1 MTVQHLFNAIFNA
14 ALVTMLLTLVASLG
28 MTFSVKQILQPVRR
42 VWLLVGTIV
51 VNSGLVPLVAIG
63 VCHLFPLTTQARVG
77 VEIAAMAAGGPVGL
91 KACELAKRADMAMA
105 VSFTIVL
112 QLVNIVVAP
121 LWVKSIVTGAT
132 VNPWSIVV
140 DLLFLILLPLAVG
153 LILRRRYPEHRDGW
167 KAGLEKAS
175 NIALYV
181 VLAVGLAANWKA
193 IVTSLGSWVILASAV
208 IVIACILLG
217 WAVAF
222 RNRQAAVTIS
232 MISGMRF
239 TPIGLVVI
247 STVLH
252 NQGAYLTPALLF
264 SLVATVIP
272 LVSGAELGRYL
283 TRGSGPKPV
292 PTAAAAGTA
301 QGAAKAA
308 VSPQRGDVQAP
319 PRPSTA
325 SPGT

>member
-1 MTVQHLFNAIFNA
+1 MSAQHLFNAIFNA
-14 ALVTMLLTLVASLG
+14 ALVVMLLTLVASLG
-28 MTFSVKQILQPVRR
+28 MTFSIKQILQPVRR
-42 VWLLVGTIV
+42 VRLLAGTVV
-51 VNSGLVPLVAIG
+51 VNSGLAPLVAIG

-121 LWVKSIVTGAT
+121 LWAKGIVTGAK
-132 VNPWSIVV
+132 VKPSSIVV
-140 DLLFLILLPLAVG
+140 DLLFLILLPLAIG
-153 LILRRRYPEHRDGW
+153 LILRGRYPEHRDGW

-181 VLAVGLAANWKA
+181 VIAVGLAANWKA
-193 IVTSLGSWVILASAV
+193 IVTSLGSWVLLASAV
-208 IVIACILLG
+208 IVIACIVMG
-217 WAVAF
+217 WVAVF

-232 MISGMRF
+232 VISGMRF

-264 SLVATVIP
+264 SLMATVIP
-272 LVSGAELGRYL
+272 LATGAELGKYL
-283 TRGSGPKPV
+283 TRVERKPA
-292 PTAAAAGTA
+292 PAAASAPAGAPSATAA
-301 QGAAKAA
+301 
-308 VSPQRGDVQAP
+308 
-319 PRPSTA
+319 PSQT
-325 SPGT
+325 T

>member
-1 MTVQHLFNAIFNA
+1 MTAQHLFNAIFNA
-14 ALVTMLLTLVASLG
+14 SLVIMLLTLVASLG

-51 VNSGLVPLVAIG
+51 VNSGLAPLVAIG
-63 VCHLFPLTTQARVG
+63 VCHVLPLTTQARVG

-121 LWVKSIVTGAT
+121 LWAKSIVTGAK

-140 DLLFLILLPLAVG
+140 DLLFLVLLPLAVG

-181 VLAVGLAANWKA
+181 VVGVGLAANWKA
-193 IVTSLGSWVILASAV
+193 IVTSLGSWVLLASAL

-222 RNRQAAVTIS
+222 RDRQAAVTIS
-232 MISGMRF
+232 MMSGMRF

-247 STVLH
+247 SSVLH
-252 NQGAYLTPALLF
+252 NQGVYLTPALLF
-264 SLVATVIP
+264 SLAATIVP
-272 LVSGAELGRYL
+272 LLTAAELGKYL
-283 TRGSGPKPV
+283 TRGERKPAPAAAPV
-292 PTAAAAGTA
+292 SAAAG
-301 QGAAKAA
+301 
-308 VSPQRGDVQAP
+308 AP
-319 PRPSTA
+319 PANAAPRRAT
-325 SPGT
+325 